1 MERQVQSNRL
11 KGKGLL
17 IIEDC
22 EATRER
28 LWFLFKDNFKVLLA
42 ATASEGLS
50 MLSEDIGIVLLDYM
64 LPDKNGLDVL
74 KEIKTRYPSIPVI
87 VITGYGTEEVCQ
99 KAFRLRAID
108 YIKKPFN
115 TGEIKAKV
123 EFLMEINNRGL
134 ERRQPIFIETLTD
147 GLENALK
154 GIPSDILDGIIRAKN
169 YVDTNYISDVHI
181 SEIIK
186 EAGMNRTYFCH
197 YFKLVTGYTF
207 KDYLT
212 NKRLKMAKELLK
224 NKNLRISDIAERVGY
239 TQKYFSE
246 AFKKSF
252 GIPPKKSED

>member
-1 MERQVQSNRL
+1 MQNDKLMR
-11 KGKGLL
+11 KGIL

-28 LWFLFKDNFKVLLA
+28 LWIFLKNDFKVFLA

-50 MLSEDIGIVLLDYM
+50 MLSEEIGIVLLDYM
-64 LPDKNGLDVL
+64 LPDKSGLDVL
-74 KEIKTRYPSIPVI
+74 KEIKTRHPSIPVI

-99 KAFRLRAID
+99 KAFRFGAID
-108 YIKKPFN
+108 YIKKPFD

-123 EFLMEINNRGL
+123 EFLMAISNRGL
-134 ERRQPIFIETLTD
+134 DRRQPVFIETPTD
-147 GLENALK
+147 GSENTFK
-154 GIPSDILDGIIRAKN
+154 GIPSDVLNKIMRAKN
-169 YVDTNYISDVHI
+169 YIDKNYIFNVHI

-186 EAGMNRTYFCH
+186 EACMNRTYFCN

-212 NKRLKMAKELLK
+212 NKRLKAAKELLK
-224 NKNLRISDIAERVGY
+224 NKNLRISDVAEQVGY

-252 GIPPKKSED
+252 GIPPKKSDD

>member
-1 MERQVQSNRL
+1 MERQVQRNKIVGNS
-11 KGKGLL
+11 LL

-28 LWFLFKDNFKVLLA
+28 LWIFFKDSFKVFLA

-87 VITGYGTEEVCQ
+87 LITGYGTEEVCQ
-99 KAFRLRAID
+99 KAFRLGAID
-108 YIKKPFN
+108 YIKKPFGI
-115 TGEIKAKV
+115 GEIKAKL
-123 EFLMEINNRGL
+123 EFLMEVSNRGS
-134 ERRQPIFIETLTD
+134 ERRQPIFIETLSD
-147 GLENALK
+147 GLENTFK
-154 GIPSDILDGIIRAKN
+154 GIPSDILNGIIRAKN
-169 YVDTNYISDVHI
+169 YIDKNYIFNVHI

-207 KDYLT
+207 KDYLN

-224 NKNLRISDIAERVGY
+224 NKNLRISDIAEQVGY

-246 AFKKSF
+246 AFKKLF
-252 GIPPKKSED
+252 GIPPKKI

>member
-1 MERQVQSNRL
+1 MQNDKLMR
-11 KGKGLL
+11 KGIL

-28 LWFLFKDNFKVLLA
+28 LWIFLKDSFKIFLA

-99 KAFRLRAID
+99 KAFRFGAID
-108 YIKKPFN
+108 YIKKPFA

-147 GLENALK
+147 GLESALK

-186 EAGMNRTYFCH
+186 EAGMNKTYFCN
-197 YFKLVTGYTF
+197 YFKLVTGCTF

-212 NKRLKMAKELLK
+212 TKRLKVAKELLK
-224 NKNLRISDIAERVGY
+224 NKNLRISDVAEQVGY

-252 GIPPKKSED
+252 GIPPKKSKG

>member
-1 MERQVQSNRL
+1 MR
-11 KGKGLL
+11 KGIL

-28 LWFLFKDNFKVLLA
+28 LWMFLKDHFKIFLS

-50 MLSEDIGIVLLDYM
+50 MLSEDIGVVLLDYM
-64 LPDKNGLDVL
+64 LPDKSGIDVL
-74 KEIKTRYPSIPVI
+74 KEIKTHYPSIPVI
-87 VITGYGTEEVCQ
+87 IITGYGTEEVCQ
-99 KAFRLRAID
+99 SAFRLGAID
-108 YIKKPFN
+108 YIKKPFD
-115 TGEIKAKV
+115 TFQIKAKV
-123 EFLMEINNRGL
+123 EFLMKISSMGS
-134 ERRQPIFIETLTD
+134 ERRQPIFIESQTD
-147 GLENALK
+147 RFENTAD
-154 GIPSDILDGIIRAKN
+154 GIPSDIADGINRAKN
-169 YVDTNYISDVHI
+169 YIDKNYIFNVHI

-224 NKNLRISDIAERVGY
+224 NKNLRISDVAEQVGY

-252 GIPPKKSED
+252 GFSPKKSAS

>member
-1 MERQVQSNRL
+1 MEGQVQSNKS

-28 LWFLFKDNFKVLLA
+28 LRIFLKDSFKVFLA
-42 ATASEGLS
+42 ATASEGLN

-64 LPDKNGLDVL
+64 LPDKSGFEVL

-87 VITGYGTEEVCQ
+87 LITGYGTEEVCQ
-99 KAFRLRAID
+99 KAFRLGAID

-154 GIPSDILDGIIRAKN
+154 GIPSDILNGIIRAKN
-169 YVDTNYISDVHI
+169 YVDKNYIFNVHI

-186 EAGMNRTYFCH
+186 EASMNRTYFCH
-197 YFKLVTGYTF
+197 YFKLFTGYTF

-224 NKNLRISDIAERVGY
+224 NKNLRISDIAEQVGY

-246 AFKKSF
+246 AFKKLF
-252 GIPPKKSED
+252 GIPPKKSES

>member
-1 MERQVQSNRL
+1 
-11 KGKGLL
+11 
-17 IIEDC
+17 
-22 EATRER
+22 
-28 LWFLFKDNFKVLLA
+28 
-42 ATASEGLS
+42 
-50 MLSEDIGIVLLDYM
+50 
-64 LPDKNGLDVL
+64 
-74 KEIKTRYPSIPVI
+74 
-87 VITGYGTEEVCQ
+87 VCQ

-134 ERRQPIFIETLTD
+134 ERRQAIFIETLTD

-224 NKNLRISDIAERVGY
+224 NKNLRISDIAEQVGY

-252 GIPPKKSED
+252 GIPPKKSES

>member
-1 MERQVQSNRL
+1 MQNDKLMR
-11 KGKGLL
+11 KGIL

-28 LWFLFKDNFKVLLA
+28 LWMFLKNSFKVFLA

-50 MLSEDIGIVLLDYM
+50 MLSEDIGVVLLDYM
-64 LPDKNGLDVL
+64 LPDKSGLDVL
-74 KEIKTRYPSIPVI
+74 QEIKTCHPSIPVI
-87 VITGYGTEEVCQ
+87 IITGYGTEEVCQ
-99 KAFRLRAID
+99 KAFRLGAID

-115 TGEIKAKV
+115 TGEITAKV
-123 EFLMEINNRGL
+123 KFLMEISNRGL
-134 ERRQPIFIETLTD
+134 DRRQPIFIETPTD
-147 GLENALK
+147 GLEHASK

-169 YVDTNYISDVHI
+169 YIDNNYISGMHI

-186 EAGMNRTYFCH
+186 EAGMNKTYFCN

-207 KDYLT
+207 KNYLT
-212 NKRLKMAKELLK
+212 NKRLKTAKELLK
-224 NKNLRISDIAERVGY
+224 NKNLRIGDVAEQVGY

-252 GIPPKKSED
+252 GIPPKKSEG

>member
-1 MERQVQSNRL
+1 VQSNKP

-28 LWFLFKDNFKVLLA
+28 LWIFLKDSFKVFLA

-50 MLSEDIGIVLLDYM
+50 MLSENIGIVLLDYM

-99 KAFRLRAID
+99 KAFRFGAID

-224 NKNLRISDIAERVGY
+224 NKNLRISDIAEQVGY

>member
-1 MERQVQSNRL
+1 MQNNKP

-22 EATRER
+22 EVTRER
-28 LWFLFKDNFKVLLA
+28 LWIIFKDTFRVLLA

-50 MLSEDIGIVLLDYM
+50 TLSEDIGIVLLDYM
-64 LPDKNGLDVL
+64 LPDMSGLDVL
-74 KEIKTRYPSIPVI
+74 KEIKTRHPSIPVI
-87 VITGYGTEEVCQ
+87 IITGYGTEEVCQ
-99 KAFRLRAID
+99 KVFRFGAID
-108 YIKKPFN
+108 YIKKPFDK
-115 TGEIKAKV
+115 GEIKAKV
-123 EFLMEINNRGL
+123 EFLMKISNKGL
-134 ERRQPIFIETLTD
+134 ERRQPKFIEPLTD
-147 GLENALK
+147 GLENTFK
-154 GIPSDILDGIIRAKN
+154 GIPSDTLNGIIRAKN
-169 YVDTNYISDVHI
+169 YIDKNYIFNVHI

-212 NKRLKMAKELLK
+212 TKRLKIAKELLK
-224 NKNLRISDIAERVGY
+224 NKNLRISDVAEQVGY

>member
-1 MERQVQSNRL
+1 MQSNKP

-42 ATASEGLS
+42 ATASEGLG
-50 MLSEDIGIVLLDYM
+50 MLSENIGIVLLDYM
-64 LPDKNGLDVL
+64 LPDKSGIDVL
-74 KEIKTRYPSIPVI
+74 KEIKTRHPSIPVI
-87 VITGYGTEEVCQ
+87 IITGYGSEEVCQ
-99 KAFRLRAID
+99 KIFRIGAID

-115 TGEIKAKV
+115 TDEIKAKV
-123 EFLMEINNRGL
+123 ELLIKIRSMGS
-134 ERRQPIFIETLTD
+134 ERRQPIFIETLSD
-147 GLENALK
+147 GLENTFK
-154 GIPSDILDGIIRAKN
+154 GIPSDILNGIIRAKN
-169 YVDTNYISDVHI
+169 YIDKNYIFNVHI

-212 NKRLKMAKELLK
+212 NKRFKTAKELLK
-224 NKNLRISDIAERVGY
+224 NKNLRISDIAEQVGY

-252 GIPPKKSED
+252 GIPPKKI

>member
-1 MERQVQSNRL
+1 
-11 KGKGLL
+11 
-17 IIEDC
+17 
-22 EATRER
+22 
-28 LWFLFKDNFKVLLA
+28 
-42 ATASEGLS
+42 

-87 VITGYGTEEVCQ
+87 IITGYGSEEVCQ
-99 KAFRLRAID
+99 KIFRFGAID
-108 YIKKPFN
+108 YIKKPFD

-123 EFLMEINNRGL
+123 ELLMEINNRGL

-147 GLENALK
+147 GLENASR

-169 YVDTNYISDVHI
+169 YVDKNYIFNVHV

-186 EAGMNRTYFCH
+186 EAGMNRTYFCN

-224 NKNLRISDIAERVGY
+224 NKNLRISDIAEQVGY

-252 GIPPKKSED
+252 GIPPKKSES

>member
-1 MERQVQSNRL
+1 MQSNKL
-11 KGKGLL
+11 KEKGLL

-28 LWFLFKDNFKVLLA
+28 LWIFLKDSFKIFLA

-64 LPDKNGLDVL
+64 LPDKSGLDVL

-99 KAFRLRAID
+99 KAFRFGAID

-123 EFLMEINNRGL
+123 EFLMEINNSGS
-134 ERRQPIFIETLTD
+134 ERRQRIFIETLTD

-212 NKRLKMAKELLK
+212 NKRLKIAKELLK
-224 NKNLRISDIAERVGY
+224 NKNLRISDIAEQVGY

-252 GIPPKKSED
+252 GIPPKKSDS

>member
-1 MERQVQSNRL
+1 MQGSKP

-28 LWFLFKDNFKVLLA
+28 LRIFLKDNFKVFLA
-42 ATASEGLS
+42 ATASDGLS

-64 LPDKNGLDVL
+64 LPDENGLNVL
-74 KEIKTRYPSIPVI
+74 KEIKTRHPSIPVI
-87 VITGYGTEEVCQ
+87 IITGYGTEEVCQ
-99 KAFRLRAID
+99 KAFRLGAID
-108 YIKKPFN
+108 YIKKPFD

-123 EFLMEINNRGL
+123 EFLMEISNKGL
-134 ERRQPIFIETLTD
+134 ERRQPIFIEPLTD
-147 GLENALK
+147 GLENTFK
-154 GIPSDILDGIIRAKN
+154 GIPSDILNGIIRAKN
-169 YVDTNYISDVHI
+169 YIDKNYIFNVHI

-212 NKRLKMAKELLK
+212 TKRLKIAKELLK
-224 NKNLRISDIAERVGY
+224 NKNLRISDVAEQVGY

-246 AFKKSF
+246 AFKRSF